1 MIERKER
8 HDKGYPASG
17 LYWTELR
24 IFPEVA
30 KSKSFNKAAEELGI
44 SQPTVGRAVRRLET
58 ALNIKLLG
66 AGARRGAYGR
76 RFKIGA
82 SAGVG
87 RRGNR
92 EDHPQSCSGVDDEVL
107 RPGPRELWLRWFAK
121 PFPARRDLSLSQTAL
136 PEYDSRESTERGHD
150 GRYRSAWRRRAFR
163 PHHRCRRDFGFC
175 GCARGG
181 SSRDR
186 NGNSTRDSF
195 RRDIEPASN
204 VNGDYQAVYH
214 EGYAQAFLALG
225 FSEEFLLQMFSEVT
239 DSMTITATTK
249 ALFLRAKAGRAER
262 QITLGSPGPVE
273 VFGTKIPDRYA
284 RFDQPNRLVISF
296 TAPNGKRVEAVQTFY
311 ADGYVTVLSIDGA
324 PHLKP
329 VRIWKR
335 VVNNEQARRKL
346 PQLFPL

>member
-1 MIERKER
+1 MTAE
-8 HDKGYPASG
+8 
-17 LYWTELR
+17 
-24 IFPEVA
+24 
-30 KSKSFNKAAEELGI
+30 KAPREDMMDDI
-44 SQPTVGRAVRRLET
+44 D
-58 ALNIKLLG
+58 
-66 AGARRGAYGR
+66 RRGALGL
-76 RFKIGA
+76 FGLAIGA
-82 SAGVG
+82 DGILGSAVA
-87 RRGNR
+87 
-92 EDHPQSCSGVDDEVL
+92 QEVAQAETKTAT
-107 RPGPRELWLRWFAK
+107 P
-121 PFPARRDLSLSQTAL
+121 PAIA
-136 PEYDSRESTERGHD
+136 
-150 GRYRSAWRRRAFR
+150 SAA
-163 PHHRCRRDFGFC
+163 
-175 GCARGG
+175 
-181 SSRDR
+181 
-186 NGNSTRDSF
+186 N
-195 RRDIEPASN
+195 IEPASN

-335 VVNNEQARRKL
+335 VVNNEQAKRKL